1 MSKTRGISLMC
12 YGHPYY
18 GMYAANLAAS
28 IKFSCP
34 DIKIALFH
42 DNTAIGH
49 FRDVHRALFSE
60 MHVIPNECFYSNGIH
75 QPYKAKLYVYSL
87 TPFDETIFIDA
98 DVIMFPKGRNLNDIF
113 NELKDVNFTIQNRSN
128 YDVSTDTQPD
138 MWANLQDIKKEYKVT
153 SGTFYYI
160 SSEFIYFKK
169 TKENKKLFNDAIKIY
184 DNLKISYKRF
194 GGGIPDELPLSI
206 AMLLNGLEPHEKGY
220 RPIYW
225 ESAEKKSYN
234 TIQLYGSQRAE
245 NYIGYSAGGHIA
257 SSNRMKDVYN
267 QLAQFYAAQF
277 GLPISPFRDKRTFI
291 KERAN
296 L

>member
-1 MSKTRGISLMC
+1 MSKTKGILIMA

-34 DIKIALFH
+34 DIKIALLH
-42 DNTAIGH
+42 DNIAIGH
-49 FRDVHRALFSE
+49 FRDVHYKLFSE
-60 MHVIPNECFYSNGIH
+60 LHIIPNECFYSNGVY
-75 QPYKAKLYVYSL
+75 QPYKAKLYAYSL
-87 TPFDETIFIDA
+87 TPFDETLFIDA
-98 DVIMFPKGRNLNDIF
+98 DVIMFPKGRNVNDIF
-113 NELKDVNFTIQNRSN
+113 NELQDVNFTIQNRSD

-138 MWANLQDIKKEYKVT
+138 MWANLQEIKKEYSVT
-153 SGTFYYI
+153 GGTFYYI

-169 TKENKKLFNDAIKIY
+169 TKENKKLFNDALKIY
-184 DNLKISYKRF
+184 DNMKVNYKRF

-206 AMLLNGLEPHEKGY
+206 AMLLNGLAPHEKGY

-234 TIQLYGSQRAE
+234 TIQLYGSQRTE

-257 SSNRMKDVYN
+257 ANNRMKDVYN
-267 QLAQFYAAQF
+267 QLAQFYAGQF
-277 GLPISPFRDKRTFI
+277 GLPVSPFRDKRTFV